1 MTTTATKL
9 VKQARAWLGYSEANG
24 KAYGIFDVYNAQKP
38 LPVGYKVKDTDA
50 WCATFVSACA
60 IKCGATDIIPPE
72 CSCPRMIALCQKLG
86 IWLENENTVPKKGD
100 IVFYDWDD
108 SGKGDNKGVADHV
121 GIVESVNAGAK
132 TFTVIEGNFGEA
144 VKRRTLAFNAKYLRG
159 FARPKYKAEATQT
172 KPATNAATGA
182 VKKTKKTVDEIAR
195 EVIAG
200 KWGNGEGRKKR
211 LKAAGYDYAKVQA
224 RVNALLK

>member
-9 VKQARAWLGYSEANG
+9 VKQAQQWLGYSEANG
-24 KAYGIFDVYNAQKP
+24 KAFNIIDVYNAQKP

-72 CSCPRMIALCQKLG
+72 CSCPRMISLCQKMK
-86 IWLENENTVPKKGD
+86 IWIENENTAPKKGD

-108 SGKGDNKGVADHV
+108 TGKGDNKGVADHV
-121 GIVESVNAGAK
+121 GIVESVNADAK

-159 FARPKYKAEATQT
+159 FARPKYKAETAQAT
-172 KPATNAATGA
+172 ASATGTA
-182 VKKTKKTVDEIAR
+182 KKSVDKIAR
-195 EVIAG
+195 EVIQG
-200 KWGNGEGRKKR
+200 KWGNGEDRKKR
-211 LKAAGYDYAKVQA
+211 LKAAGYDYATIQK
-224 RVNALLK
+224 RVNELFK